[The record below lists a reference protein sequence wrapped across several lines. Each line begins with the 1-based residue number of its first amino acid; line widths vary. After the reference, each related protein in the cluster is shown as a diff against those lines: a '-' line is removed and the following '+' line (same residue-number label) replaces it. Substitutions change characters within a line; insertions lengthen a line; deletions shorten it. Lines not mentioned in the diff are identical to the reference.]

1 MATVVTTENNIVLY
15 VTEDSPIIDEEKKI
29 VYFEEDQIRI
39 PKEIATNIYEI
50 ESIPEEVKPIQYTY
64 IDGVFSID
72 SEYRQ
77 YYSLEE
83 KISALEDVVNSLLGF

>member
-1 MATVVTTENNIVLY
+1 MATVVTTENNVVLY
-15 VTEDSPIIDEEKKI
+15 ITNDSPIIDEEKELI
-29 VYFEEDQIRI
+29 YFEEDQIRI
-39 PKEIATNIYEI
+39 PREIATNIYEV
-50 ESIPEEVKPIQYTY
+50 ESIPEEVKPIQYIY
-64 IDGVFSID
+64 VDGVFSTD